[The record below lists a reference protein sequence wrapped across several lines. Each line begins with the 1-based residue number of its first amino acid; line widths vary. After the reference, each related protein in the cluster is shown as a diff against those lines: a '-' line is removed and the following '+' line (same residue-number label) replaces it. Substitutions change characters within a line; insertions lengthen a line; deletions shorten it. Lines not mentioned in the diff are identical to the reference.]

1 MNQQVLK
8 TLLEQLA
15 AKAFQVQP
23 SLSPSMRKSGSVS

>member
-15 AKAFQVQP
+15 AKAFQVEQ
-23 SLSPSMRKSGSVS
+23 SLSQSIRKSGSGS

>member
-15 AKAFQVQP
+15 AKAFQVQQP
-23 SLSPSMRKSGSVS
+23 LSQPMRKCGSVS